1 MCAQPVEI
9 ATKMEFSESFLDA
22 LCAYP
27 WPGDIEELDS
37 TLRLAFGAAQS
48 EAPSVA
54 LPLLHDKHL
63 PVNVRTSVSHIEKP
77 SSTEPVDLDAIL
89 EDVERTMIMRAV
101 ERFPSNKTAA
111 AKLLNISRA
120 RLLRRLQQWGVQV
133 ESESK
138 DSDDDLPVFNE
149 LE

>member
-1 MCAQPVEI
+1 
-9 ATKMEFSESFLDA
+9 
-22 LCAYP
+22 
-27 WPGDIEELDS
+27 
-37 TLRLAFGAAQS
+37 
-48 EAPSVA
+48 
-54 LPLLHDKHL
+54 
-63 PVNVRTSVSHIEKP
+63 
-77 SSTEPVDLDAIL
+77 LDAIL